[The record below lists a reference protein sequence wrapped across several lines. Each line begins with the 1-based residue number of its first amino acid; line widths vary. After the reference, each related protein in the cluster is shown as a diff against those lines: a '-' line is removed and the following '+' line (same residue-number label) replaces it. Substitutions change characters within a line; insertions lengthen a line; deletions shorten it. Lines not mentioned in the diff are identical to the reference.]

1 MTDRRSLSV
10 LTRFARLAP
19 RQPLVATFVLVA
31 STALTGQASAP
42 PVCEVAGS
50 LQRANS
56 PAFDVA
62 AVGEVYR
69 VHGPTCAWDDGNAAA
84 LIAAVKGA
92 SEHGLDPALF
102 HAEMLSESDAPA
114 NVSEAADRDVVL
126 SDAAI
131 KYALALSR
139 GISAGPVA
147 SEDEPAGSKPH
158 SGLIR
163 GLVKALN
170 DGEIE
175 FWLQRLAPQTEPYER
190 LKAALTTYRSIAE
203 NGGWGQLPATMPK
216 KGKRKAAF
224 VRLLRER
231 LVVEG
236 DLSLDDGSPRFDE
249 EVRLAVERFQART
262 GLKADGK
269 VDAKTIARLNVSA
282 AERVAQIELNME
294 RHRAALRDLPAT
306 RVEVNAPAAT
316 AALYRDGSAYLKMN
330 AVVGTP
336 DNATPTLSSKINTVV
351 LNPPWVIPQSIIR
364 NEIKP
369 LLKRRPDYL
378 TENRMYW
385 SGDNLI
391 QEPGP
396 HNALG
401 HIKFEFPNRYS
412 VYLHDTPARKL
423 FLTPERAQSHG
434 CVRLE
439 RPLDLAEE
447 LLRDD
452 GEWTREAIEE
462 GIRAGETK
470 RIAVP
475 DPMPVM
481 ITYQTAFV
489 GDDGLVHFVPDLYG
503 HDLQLTLAVA
513 QRVALLKSEPAQ
525 W

>member
-1 MTDRRSLSV
+1 MTVRRSLSV
-10 LTRFARLAP
+10 LTRFAGKAP
-19 RQPLVATFVLVA
+19 RRGLMAAFVLAA
-31 STALTGQASAP
+31 STSLTGQAPA
-42 PVCEVAGS
+42 PVCDVKGA
-50 LQRANS
+50 LQRAAGATIEVN
-56 PAFDVA
+56 
-62 AVGEVYR
+62 AVKEIYR
-69 VHGPTCAWDDGNAAA
+69 VHGSACVWDDANAAA
-84 LIAAVKGA
+84 MIAAVKAAG
-92 SEHGLDPALF
+92 EHGLDPGLF

-114 NVSEAADRDVVL
+114 SLEVAADRDVVL
-126 SDAAI
+126 SDGAI

-139 GISAGPVA
+139 GIGAAPIA
-147 SEDEPAGSKPH
+147 REDEAAGSKPN
-158 SGLIR
+158 SALVK
-163 GLVKALN
+163 GLVNALEQ
-170 DGEIE
+170 GELE

-224 VRLLRER
+224 VRALRER
-231 LVVEG
+231 LVMEG
-236 DLSLDDGSPRFDE
+236 DLSLDDGSPRFDG
-249 EVRLAVERFQART
+249 EVQAAVERFQVRT

-269 VDAKTIARLNVSA
+269 VDAKTIERLNVSA
-282 AERVAQIELNME
+282 PERVAQIELNME
-294 RHRAALRDLPAT
+294 RHRASLRDLPAS

-316 AALYRDGSAYLKMN
+316 AALYRDGAAYLKMN

-336 DNATPTLSSKINTVV
+336 DNKTPMLSSTISTVV
-351 LNPPWVIPQSIIR
+351 LNPPWVIPQSIIHK
-364 NEIKP
+364 EIKP
-369 LLKRRPDYL
+369 LLKKKPDYL

-385 SGDNLI
+385 SGDHII

-401 HIKFEFPNRYS
+401 RIKFEFANRFS

-423 FLTPERAQSHG
+423 FLSPERAQSHG

-439 RPLDLAEE
+439 RPLDLAED

-452 GEWTREAIEE
+452 PEWTREAIEE
-462 GIRAGETK
+462 AIRAGETK
-470 RIAVP
+470 RVP
-475 DPMPVM
+475 VPEPITVV

-489 GDDGLVHFVPDLYG
+489 GDDGLVHFRPDIYG